1 MKPHTIL
8 SITRKYVGIGL
19 VIYGLLLI
27 GSINASVTPT
37 YTTSHSP
44 VTFLTP
50 HSVTAPRTSA
60 TDNAA
65 AVANNTSTTPA
76 TPQPSTAQS
85 SVAASTPAVVEPT
98 LPAPSAP
105 TPDQSVVPT
114 EVYVP
119 PADTEISLPPTYPC
133 GSCRPTPTK
142 SSPQIMCPQYMSCI
156 Y

>member
-1 MKPHTIL
+1 ML
-8 SITRKYVGIGL
+8 SITRKYIGIGL

-50 HSVTAPRTSA
+50 HSVISPRTAA

-65 AVANNTSTTPA
+65 AVTNNSTATHSTPP
-76 TPQPSTAQS
+76 TNTVQPS
-85 SVAASTPAVVEPT
+85 VVASTPAAVEPA

-119 PADTEISLPPTYPC
+119 PAHTDMPLPSTYPC

-142 SSPQIMCPQYMSCI
+142 SSPQIMCPQYMGCM